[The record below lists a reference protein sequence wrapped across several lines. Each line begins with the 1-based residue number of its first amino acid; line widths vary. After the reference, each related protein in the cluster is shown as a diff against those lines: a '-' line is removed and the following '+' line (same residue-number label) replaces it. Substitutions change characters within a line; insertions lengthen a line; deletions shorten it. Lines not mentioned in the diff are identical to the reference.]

1 VIQGYKASGTERTN
15 LFEKKLNE
23 KVLQESS
30 DYLET
35 LEELKKENKEKYD
48 SFEVKFEQD
57 SLKLL
62 GVKKITEKKEGLGGN
77 LKYFKTSFV
86 SSGSTDKDK
95 INLTHKAVDMLCL
108 RENTFD
114 KVKTTN
120 QYKIFK
126 NQDKYT
132 AIIFEHKGILPFIKY
147 IEGIDDVINTY
158 IFTLSDDNFEEE
170 FDNLKQK
177 VKIIPIPE
185 SILRVYRRVFKK

>member
-1 VIQGYKASGTERTN
+1 MA
-15 LFEKKLNE
+15 LEKQTDALGKRIFRYRG
-23 KVLQESS
+23 K
-30 DYLET
+30 T
-35 LEELKKENKEKYD
+35 LEELKKENKGKYD

-57 SLKLL
+57 SLKLF

-77 LKYFKTSFV
+77 LKYFKTSFL

-108 RENTFD
+108 RENTFY

-132 AIIFEHKGILPFIKY
+132 AIIFEHKGISPFIKY
-147 IEGIDDVINTY
+147 IEDIDGVINTY

-170 FDNLKQK
+170 FDNLLDAKSKDKYLQY
-177 VKIIPIPE
+177 IMDSYE
-185 SILRVYRRVFKK
+185 GYRINAQQTR